1 MLVLTIRE
9 DILSYLK
16 VDIRNFFFQIYNVID
31 KLMYSMYQCM
41 RIEEILFLSQRTLKW
56 FVKR

>member
-16 VDIRNFFFQIYNVID
+16 VDIRKKNFKFIMSD

-41 RIEEILFLSQRTLKW
+41 RIEEILSLSQRTLKW

>member
-9 DILSYLK
+9 DILRYLK
-16 VDIRNFFFQIYNVID
+16 VDIRKKSQIYNVID

-41 RIEEILFLSQRTLKW
+41 RIEEILSLSQRTLKW
-56 FVKR
+56 FEKR